1 MNPRPV
7 KLKFEKVYHPCV
19 LLAKKRYVGF
29 KYESPNQ
36 TEPEFDAKGIETVRR
51 DGTPAE
57 QKIEEKALKLLFRT
71 SDLSEVKRYF
81 LQQCTKIMMGRFS
94 VQDFCFAKEVKL
106 GTYSDKG
113 TAPPGALIA
122 TKRMMKDPRTE
133 PQYGERVPYV
143 VIAGAPGARLWERC
157 VEPERLIYDEYAEL
171 DAEYYISKNLI
182 PPLERI
188 FNLVGANVR
197 QWYDEMPKV
206 QRIRLLGGP
215 KDGEVTGKT
224 KKTMESYMDSS
235 LCLACRAKLP
245 PVPAGVEEPQLPL
258 CGECKDGQTQ
268 KTILALRS
276 KLQKAERRA
285 RDLDRVCRSCA
296 NLGWDEKVKCDSRDC
311 AVFYSRVKANTQL
324 RFVENGVG
332 KVLSALEIE
341 AAEDN
346 DLEW

>member
-1 MNPRPV
+1 
-7 KLKFEKVYHPCV
+7 
-19 LLAKKRYVGF
+19 
-29 KYESPNQ
+29 
-36 TEPEFDAKGIETVRR
+36 
-51 DGTPAE
+51 
-57 QKIEEKALKLLFRT
+57 
-71 SDLSEVKRYF
+71 
-81 LQQCTKIMMGRFS
+81 

-143 VIAGAPGARLWERC
+143 VVAGAPGARLWERC
-157 VEPERLIYDEYAEL
+157 VEPERLIHDEYAEL

-206 QRIRLLGGP
+206 QRIRLLGGS
-215 KDGEVTGKT
+215 KEGESKN
-224 KKTMESYMDSS
+224 KTMESYMGSS

-258 CGECKDGQTQ
+258 CSDCKDDQPQ
-268 KTILALRS
+268 KTMLTLRG
-276 KLQKAERRA
+276 KVEKAERRA
-285 RDLDRVCRSCA
+285 RDLSRVCRSCA
-296 NLGWDEKVKCDSRDC
+296 NLAWDEQVKCDSRDC

-324 RFVENGVG
+324 SVVRNGLG
-332 KVLSALEIE
+332 RVLE
-341 AAEDN
+341 AFQAEEAQN
-346 DLEW
+346 TDLEW

>member
-1 MNPRPV
+1 MNPRPI

-29 KYESPNQ
+29 KYEHPSQ

-81 LQQCTKIMMGRFS
+81 QAQCTKIMTGRFS

-113 TAPPGALIA
+113 PAPPGALIA
-122 TKRMMKDPRTE
+122 TKRMLRDPRLE

-143 VIAGAPGARLWERC
+143 VIAGAPGARLFERC
-157 VEPERLIYDEYAEL
+157 VEPERLINEEHAEL

-206 QRIRLLGGP
+206 QRIRLIG
-215 KDGEVTGKT
+215 DTDHVTSK
-224 KKTMESYMDSS
+224 KKTMESYMGSS
-235 LCLACRAKLP
+235 LCIVCRDRLP
-245 PVPAGVEEPQLPL
+245 KSREPAPLPL
-258 CGECKDGQTQ
+258 CHTCRNLRSQQTL
-268 KTILALRS
+268 LALRD
-276 KLQKAERRA
+276 KVHKVEQRH
-285 RDLDRVCRSCA
+285 RDLEDVCRSCA
-296 NLGWDEKVKCDSRDC
+296 GLSFGEEVKCDSRDC
-311 AVFYSRVKANTQL
+311 PVFYSRVKGRTML
-324 RFVENGVG
+324 GVVKSGVG
-332 KVLSALEIE
+332 RVLEGFE
-341 AAEDN
+341 KEVAAREL
-346 DLEW
+346 LEW